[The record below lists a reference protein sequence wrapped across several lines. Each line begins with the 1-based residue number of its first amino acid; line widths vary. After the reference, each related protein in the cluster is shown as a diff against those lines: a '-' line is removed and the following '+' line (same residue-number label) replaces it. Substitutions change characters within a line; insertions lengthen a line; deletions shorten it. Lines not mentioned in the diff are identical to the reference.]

1 MNPLNPV
8 IEAQCFIAGCML
20 HRSGFDLASPIPIM
34 LASDLSK
41 PLPEREYLGGW
52 GDGAGVWDVDITDAD
67 DFEQMMERA
76 APVLAAFHQGMV
88 LGPVGIANHMRALF
102 DRGDTDI
109 WGAILLYQN
118 CTPFMRDQ
126 RGVSTRAKRAMREL
140 LDEIINEPDAVLAR
154 FVDLAAEASHVTKR
168 WSEFRLPGKA
178 IPPVLE
184 QRDYFLQLMQSL
196 VGALNDTAK
205 QMQENE
211 LANGVTKASET
222 EQSRS
227 SAPSGTATPC
237 APASNTRLSHPAEP
251 TSQSSAAPAAD
262 GGTAKQD
269 NDSSGDAGC
278 VLLLVLALGAGAAY
292 MFLH

>member
-1 MNPLNPV
+1 MIPLHPV

-20 HRSGFDLASPIPIM
+20 HRSGYELASPIPMM

-41 PLPEREYLGGW
+41 PLPERIFLGGW
-52 GDGAGVWDVDITDAD
+52 GDGAGVWDVDISDAE

-76 APVLAAFHQGMV
+76 APVLAALHQGMV
-88 LGPVGIANHMRALF
+88 LGPGGIANHMRALF

-126 RGVSTRAKRAMREL
+126 RGVSARAKRAMREL

-168 WSEFRLPGKA
+168 WSEFRLRGTA

-205 QMQENE
+205 QMQESE
-211 LANGVTKASET
+211 PANGVIKASET
-222 EQSRS
+222 AQSRS
-227 SAPSGTATPC
+227 SAPSETATHC
-237 APASNTRLSHPAEP
+237 APASSTRMAHLAAPPSA
-251 TSQSSAAPAAD
+251 SSAAPAAD
-262 GGTAKQD
+262 GSTAKRD
-269 NDSSGDAGC
+269 SGSSGDAGC
-278 VLLLVLALGAGAAY
+278 ALLVILALGAGAAY